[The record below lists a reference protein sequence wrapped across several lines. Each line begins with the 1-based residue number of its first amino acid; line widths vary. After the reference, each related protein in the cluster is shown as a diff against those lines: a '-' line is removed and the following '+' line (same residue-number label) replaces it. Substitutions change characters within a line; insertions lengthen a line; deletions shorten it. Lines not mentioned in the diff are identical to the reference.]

1 MKLRIGQKCGPQ
13 LQAAH
18 PEGVGVLWLSQVRAT
33 DVSYSR
39 HHRPLV
45 GRAAAST
52 PNKRSRSAG
61 CTEQCQS
68 SLPGT
73 REPSCRPAAC
83 RVPGPE
89 QKAAAVGSAGPLRP
103 RASPPGARVL
113 PHACRVP
120 HPREGAAPVPRR
132 YLIWAF
138 RSANSS
144 SPPKSSDTSSVS
156 SPSACGGDPHS
167 APGSGEGR
175 PDCAVPACF
184 ILRAGGGGVKE
195 KGLAAACSGPRGWA
209 GAGGAARSPART
221 PPEGPG
227 AALPGRWAWE
237 MRVLWAPPA

>member
-13 LQAAH
+13 LHAAH
-18 PEGVGVLWLSQVRAT
+18 PESVGVLWLPQVRAT

-45 GRAAAST
+45 GSAAAST
-52 PNKRSRSAG
+52 PNNRSRSAG

-73 REPSCRPAAC
+73 REPSCRPAVC

-113 PHACRVP
+113 PHARRVP
-120 HPREGAAPVPRR
+120 HPRERAAPVPRR

-156 SPSACGGDPHS
+156 SPSACGEDPHS

-175 PDCAVPACF
+175 PGCAAPACF
-184 ILRAGGGGVKE
+184 ILRAGGVQG
-195 KGLAAACSGPRGWA
+195 KGPGRGLL
-209 GAGGAARSPART
+209 GAQGLGWSRGAVRSPART
-221 PPEGPG
+221 PLEGPG
-227 AALPGRWAWE
+227 AAPPGRWAWE

>member
-13 LQAAH
+13 LHAAH
-18 PEGVGVLWLSQVRAT
+18 PESVGVLWLPQVRAT

-45 GRAAAST
+45 GSAAAST
-52 PNKRSRSAG
+52 PNNRSRSAG

-73 REPSCRPAAC
+73 REPSCRPAVC

-113 PHACRVP
+113 PHARRVP
-120 HPREGAAPVPRR
+120 HPRERAAPVPRR

-156 SPSACGGDPHS
+156 SPSACGEDPHS

-175 PDCAVPACF
+175 PGCAAPACF
-184 ILRAGGGGVKE
+184 ILRAGGVQG
-195 KGLAAACSGPRGWA
+195 KGPGRGLL
-209 GAGGAARSPART
+209 GAQGLGWSRGAVRSPART

-227 AALPGRWAWE
+227 AAPPGRWAWE